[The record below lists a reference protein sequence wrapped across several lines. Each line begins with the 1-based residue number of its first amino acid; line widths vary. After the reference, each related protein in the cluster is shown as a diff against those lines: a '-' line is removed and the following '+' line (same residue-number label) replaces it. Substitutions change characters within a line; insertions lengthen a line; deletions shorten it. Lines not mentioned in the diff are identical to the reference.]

1 MNPPG
6 TTPQATSA
14 LEVAKSHTPGPWTV
28 GQHPALNKGWIVR
41 PVLFG
46 SRTTRLPLHEGG
58 HTILKNEADA
68 HLIAAAPDLL
78 EALKVAAAALEEIAA
93 HPGPNADEAAHW
105 RADAA
110 CDALHA
116 IGPAISKAEGIQ

>member
-1 MNPPG
+1 MNSSRDHDH
-6 TTPQATSA
+6 TASDLQVAT
-14 LEVAKSHTPGPWTV
+14 SHTPGPWEV
-28 GQHPALNKGWIVR
+28 GQHPATSRGWIVR

-78 EALKVAAAALEEIAA
+78 AALKVVLSLFGGADPDDVEGNEAL
-93 HPGPNADEAAHW
+93 
-105 RADAA
+105 DAA
-110 CDALHA
+110 VA
-116 IGPAISKAEGIQ
+116 AISKAEGK